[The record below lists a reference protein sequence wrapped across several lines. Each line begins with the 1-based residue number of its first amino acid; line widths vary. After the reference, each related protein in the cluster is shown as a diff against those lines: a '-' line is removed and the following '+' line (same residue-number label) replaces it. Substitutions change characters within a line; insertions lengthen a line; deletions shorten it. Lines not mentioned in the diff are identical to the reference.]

1 MSMKTGRMIL
11 GAMLIF
17 AVIALL
23 GAVYVGG
30 YWWLGEEQRWSS
42 AHDAYIHGER
52 VWIDDGLTIERS
64 YSQPWQAQIFK
75 LAGWVE
81 SRLRKIDVEVIY
93 RDPSLQQ
100 YEGLSLEIIDE
111 ISVEVD

>member
-1 MSMKTGRMIL
+1 MRIGRTIL

-23 GAVYVGG
+23 GATYVAG
-30 YWWLGEEQRWSS
+30 YLLLGDEQRWSS
-42 AHDAYIHGER
+42 THDAYVNGQR

-75 LAGWVE
+75 LAGWIE
-81 SRLRKIDVEVIY
+81 SRLRRINVEVVY

-100 YEGLSLEIIDE
+100 YEGSSVGIIDE
-111 ISVEVD
+111 VLVEVGD